1 MRLLKGLLFVFG
13 VMLLGAS
20 FKLEQ
25 GGDSPFGAFVCY
37 GFFAGSVMI
46 GWSEVKAFVRELGGK

>member
-1 MRLLKGLLFVFG
+1 MRLLKGLLFMFG

-25 GGDSPFGAFVCY
+25 GGDSPFGAFICY
-37 GFFAGSVMI
+37 GFFAGSVLI
-46 GWSEVKAFVRELGGK
+46 GWSEIKAFVRELGEK

>member
-1 MRLLKGLLFVFG
+1 MKFLKGLLFVFG
-13 VMLLGAS
+13 VMLLGVS

-37 GFFAGSVMI
+37 GFFAGSVLI
-46 GWSEVKAFVRELGGK
+46 GWSEFKAFVWELARK